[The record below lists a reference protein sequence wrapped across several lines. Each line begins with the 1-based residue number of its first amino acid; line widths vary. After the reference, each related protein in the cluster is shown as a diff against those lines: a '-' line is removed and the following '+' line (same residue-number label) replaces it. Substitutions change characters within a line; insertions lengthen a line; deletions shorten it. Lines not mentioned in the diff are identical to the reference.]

1 MELTIWNNGVNMI
14 KIFDDLYDA
23 ILFLETE
30 AEQAYRSNTY
40 FKAEWLNL
48 EDGRYR
54 VGIFYEAQL
63 EMKL

>member
-1 MELTIWNNGVNMI
+1 MI

-54 VGIFYEAQL
+54 VGIFYESQL